1 MLQNF
6 SDICNERNCVVR
18 WNRLK
23 DIVKGMFL
31 MRIFVELCVVDVS
44 FMFEK
49 VIIFLFGFGVY
60 NLIRKKIIG

>member
-1 MLQNF
+1 
-6 SDICNERNCVVR
+6 
-18 WNRLK
+18 
-23 DIVKGMFL
+23 MFL

-60 NLIRKKIIG
+60 NLIRKKIMG